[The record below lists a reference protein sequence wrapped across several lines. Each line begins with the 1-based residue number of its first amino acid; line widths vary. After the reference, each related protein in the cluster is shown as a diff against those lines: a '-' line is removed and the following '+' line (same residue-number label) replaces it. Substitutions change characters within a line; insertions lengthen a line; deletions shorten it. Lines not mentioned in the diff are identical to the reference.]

1 VCLALVSAER
11 EEPVALDVAVLGE
24 VALSGDVRPVPMLAE
39 RVAEAARLGFRRLLV
54 PPGTAGRV
62 KSRTGGSELVEVG
75 SLKEALVALRRAATA
90 VVR

>member
-1 VCLALVSAER
+1 
-11 EEPVALDVAVLGE
+11 
-24 VALSGDVRPVPMLAE
+24 MLAE